1 MYAGARMLEGADH
14 NWEIIALLVPDS
26 NDEALAGFAAVH
38 SFYAWPDR
46 RRIRIA
52 QLAVLPPFRNRG
64 IASALLEEIRML
76 SLDRR
81 YVDMTFE
88 DPSDQLLTI
97 RGTLDVTKVKFH
109 LDNCSIS
116 KTP

>member
-1 MYAGARMLEGADH
+1 
-14 NWEIIALLVPDS
+14 
-26 NDEALAGFAAVH
+26 
-38 SFYAWPDR
+38 
-46 RRIRIA
+46 
-52 QLAVLPPFRNRG
+52 
-64 IASALLEEIRML
+64 ML

-97 RGTLDVTKVKFH
+97 RATLDVTKVEFH

-116 KTP
+116 KPL

>member
-1 MYAGARMLEGADH
+1 MLEGADH

-97 RGTLDVTKVKFH
+97 RGTLDVTKVEFH

-116 KTP
+116 KPL